1 MTVFLLSLVLM
12 LAALAAMSIGLLLG
26 RSGIR
31 GSCGALSG
39 VDGGSTCGLCRRP
52 CARRRTSAAQRD
64 RKQRAARAE

>member
-1 MTVFLLSLVLM
+1 MTIFLLSLVLM

-39 VDGGSTCGLCRRP
+39 IDGGKACGLCRRP
-52 CARRRTSAAQRD
+52 CTRRRAAAAEQE
-64 RKQRAARAE
+64 RKH